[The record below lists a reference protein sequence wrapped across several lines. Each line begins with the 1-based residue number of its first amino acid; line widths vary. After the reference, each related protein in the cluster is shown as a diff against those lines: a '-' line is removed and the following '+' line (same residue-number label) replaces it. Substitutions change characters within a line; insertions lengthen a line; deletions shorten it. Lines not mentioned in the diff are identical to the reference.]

1 MPSVAKMIV
10 PSMINGHNHD
20 GHPRQADTAAKSRSE
35 VNDSTKLT
43 VAIPTVSHTAARR
56 LLRTRCSVRIPSS
69 LSSAPRPPSPVSLR
83 TQPRRQRPGEL
94 GRTPSAGAE
103 ASARSSMG

>member
-10 PSMINGHNHD
+10 PSIINGHSHE
-20 GHPRQADTAAKSRSE
+20 GQPGQADIAAKSRND

-56 LLRTRCSVRIPSS
+56 LLRTRCSVRISS
-69 LSSAPRPPSPVSLR
+69 S
-83 TQPRRQRPGEL
+83 G
-94 GRTPSAGAE
+94 
-103 ASARSSMG
+103 